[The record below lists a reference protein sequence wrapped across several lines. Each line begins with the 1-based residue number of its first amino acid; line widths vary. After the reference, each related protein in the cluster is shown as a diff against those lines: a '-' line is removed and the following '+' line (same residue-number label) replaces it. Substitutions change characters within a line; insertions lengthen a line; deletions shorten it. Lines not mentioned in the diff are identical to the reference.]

1 MTTII
6 LYLDAE
12 LTDGMLL
19 ELSRQMTNPGQLRRL
34 VTIGLVLKQYV
45 QNSNLHNIGDIT
57 EAALS
62 ILKQWNLSQDSPAVA
77 YSRLREA
84 LNKVNM
90 CSLIRDVLGYHC

>member
-1 MTTII
+1 MITII
-6 LYLDAE
+6 LYSDAE
-12 LTDGMLL
+12 LTDTMLM

-34 VTIGLVLKQYV
+34 VTIGLGVKQYV
-45 QNSNLHNIGDIT
+45 QDSNLHNIRDIT

-62 ILKQWNLSQDSPAVA
+62 ILKQWNLSQESPAVA

-90 CSLIRDVLGYHC
+90 CSLIHDVLEDHG